1 VKKSFVPGTISTP
14 AVPASRHFSES
25 RAWRNGEQFTY
36 PQEVNSM
43 ARKYVSNIR
52 AMALFVAALIP
63 CGLALAQDTQA
74 PAPAA
79 GGPTVLEQLQAQYK
93 MVKMGTDSNG
103 PTVLEEGTILAIQK
117 GGVLGVPSG
126 SPKPCPA
133 KYENGTLKPPSG
145 LCVQGRKQGG
155 LHGFSAITSH
165 IPGGGNANAPN
176 TSDTRFF
183 NKGEKV
189 YSASINVDV
198 KDEKIAF
205 NVVACDTCNQ
215 TNPPTYYKAEVDFQF
230 ATGFLEKGDVSKIE
244 DTIGEVF
251 QVDNSAQDAGQQGQ
265 QPAQADQQ
273 QPAAPPTPP
282 QPVSIQIG
290 QTIDQVVAALGQPDK
305 TVNLGAKQIYVYK
318 DLKVTFLNGKVS
330 DVQ

>member
-1 VKKSFVPGTISTP
+1 
-14 AVPASRHFSES
+14 
-25 RAWRNGEQFTY
+25 
-36 PQEVNSM
+36 
-43 ARKYVSNIR
+43 
-52 AMALFVAALIP
+52 MALFAAAFIP
-63 CGLALAQDTQA
+63 CALGLAQDAQTPA
-74 PAPAA
+74 PAAAPAA

-103 PTVLEEGTILAIQK
+103 PTVLEEGTVLAIQK
-117 GGVLGVPSG
+117 GGVLGVPSN

-133 KYENGTLKPPSG
+133 KYENGALKPPSG
-145 LCVQGRKQGG
+145 WCVQGRKAGG
-155 LHGFSAITSH
+155 THGFGAIASH
-165 IPGGGNANAPN
+165 FPGGGNANGPD
-176 TSDTRFF
+176 TSSTRFF

-189 YSASINVDV
+189 YAANINIDV
-198 KDEKIAF
+198 KDEKVAF
-205 NVVACDTCNQ
+205 GVVACDTCNQ

-230 ATGFLEKGDVSKIE
+230 AAGFLEKGDVSKIE

-251 QVDNSAQDAGQQGQ
+251 QVDNSAQDAGQQAQ
-265 QPAQADQQ
+265 QPAAADQQ
-273 QPAAPPTPP
+273 QPAAAPAAPA

-318 DLKVTFLNGKVS
+318 DLKVTFVNGKVS